1 MRRLASLTHFVQ
13 WASHTNLCP
22 FPVSERVAW
31 SYLAHLDKT
40 EAAWSKPSGFT
51 QSVNWCRGI
60 LDKDVEEDFLASPR
74 VAGICK
80 GFQARAPP
88 PKRAPA
94 LSFAEVRFIEVLA
107 ASGQNCQDVVCAG
120 AVLFMLF
127 ACARASD
134 AARTVSVSIDWS
146 DPTGTTVWI
155 ESSIKKSKT
164 AMGVRSRLLLPLLAP
179 CVWFEAPWVENWL
192 EARSY
197 LGLSNSGEIPVGS
210 IVPSFDEAG
219 EPTWQPMAPQN
230 ITAWLRAV
238 LAAEFPES
246 RRLSSHS
253 LKATGLSWAA
263 SAGVPLETRRLLAH
277 HVHDS
282 ARSTETYSRDVLAPA
297 ARVFEEVLLA
307 MKNGAFN
314 PDNARGSQF
323 STKSCSLRLSS
334 KGPAVREDMFKRP
347 RGHPPATA
355 PASGSQW
362 EVVTADPE
370 PVSNTDDSAS
380 DRVSEEDLAPDLS
393 LPATRARRSVIAA
406 LPYWCVTYMHAMSGC
421 LHVGNSEERLL

>member
-1 MRRLASLTHFVQ
+1 MRVAVFEFKTFSRPQHVAEPAPVAQIHAKKPRLETFSVSGSVALKVCVKPWHDEDRRGAALFQLQSIVVAWPEGFGIVRLCSLDSQELDLDELSYSIASACSHKATGTIVRRLASLTHFVQ
-13 WASHTNLCP
+13 WASHTNLCS

-51 QSVNWCRGI
+51 QSVNWCRGV
-60 LDKDVEEDFLASPR
+60 LDLYVEDDFLSSPR

-134 AARTVSVSIDWS
+134 AAQTVSVCIDWS
-146 DPTGTTVWI
+146 DPTGTTVYQSRKARLPWACGAACSCPCWRRASGLRRRGSRTGSRPGRTWALAI
-155 ESSIKKSKT
+155 QE
-164 AMGVRSRLLLPLLAP
+164 RSPSGALCLPLMRLANP
-179 CVWFEAPWVENWL
+179 PGSPW
-192 EARSY
+192 RRK
-197 LGLSNSGEIPVGS
+197 
-210 IVPSFDEAG
+210 
-219 EPTWQPMAPQN
+219 
-230 ITAWLRAV
+230 AWLRAV

-263 SAGVPLETRRLLAH
+263 SAGVRWKLAGCLPITCAT
-277 HVHDS
+277 V
-282 ARSTETYSRDVLAPA
+282 PA
-297 ARVFEEVLLA
+297 AQRHTAET
-307 MKNGAFN
+307 
-314 PDNARGSQF
+314 F
-323 STKSCSLRLSS
+323 SLPRPGSLR
-334 KGPAVREDMFKRP
+334 KCCWP
-347 RGHPPATA
+347 
-355 PASGSQW
+355 
-362 EVVTADPE
+362 
-370 PVSNTDDSAS
+370 
-380 DRVSEEDLAPDLS
+380 
-393 LPATRARRSVIAA
+393 
-406 LPYWCVTYMHAMSGC
+406 
-421 LHVGNSEERLL
+421 